1 MSNPSVKTNA
11 RKLLLLVVMLMFLA
25 ALSLGNAVKPAV
37 ANNEPLICC
46 SACEGDNPPLACRHG
61 CSPSCNK

>member
-1 MSNPSVKTNA
+1 MSNPSVKTST
-11 RKLLLLVVMLMFLA
+11 RMLLLLGVLFMFLA
-25 ALSLGNAVKPAV
+25 VLSLGNITKPAV

-46 SACEGDNPPLACRHG
+46 SACEVENPPLACRHG

>member
-1 MSNPSVKTNA
+1 MSNPSVKTNM
-11 RKLLLLVVMLMFLA
+11 RKLLLLGVLFMFLA
-25 ALSLGNAVKPAV
+25 VLSLGNMMKPAV

-46 SACEGDNPPLACRHG
+46 SACEGDNPPPPCRHG